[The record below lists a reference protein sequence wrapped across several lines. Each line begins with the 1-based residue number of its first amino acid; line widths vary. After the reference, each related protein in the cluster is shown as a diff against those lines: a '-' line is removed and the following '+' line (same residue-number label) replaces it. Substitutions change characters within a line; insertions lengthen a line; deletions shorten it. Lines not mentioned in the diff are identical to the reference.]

1 MTRLFVEQTL
11 ASPGSAKN
19 CVIGSKVRV
28 ILLNRS
34 ILPIADSI
42 ADSIGGVASVE
53 LHRAGKGQREV
64 LSLKIFVFSK
74 VLI

>member
-11 ASPGSAKN
+11 ALPRSAKN

-42 ADSIGGVASVE
+42 ADSIGGVASGRE
-53 LHRAGKGQREV
+53 GTKGGRGESEKRDFFAKPIII
-64 LSLKIFVFSK
+64 L
-74 VLI
+74 